1 MLSPSVAYLRI
12 KLANEMSAVKPDSGA
27 SFSAGIKPED
37 DLAYDVMAKPP
48 GMPMAMSGDKPR
60 KPGMAMSMS
69 GDKPRKPE
77 MLMSGDKP
85 RKPGMGMG
93 GKPGMGMGGK
103 PGMSMKDQIGMA
115 LAAKPGMSMKDQIG
129 MALAQKSGTSSNS
142 KDTDTEITPDEME
155 ASNVAE
161 QSSAAPR
168 LPGSMG
174 FLANTFR

>member
-48 GMPMAMSGDKPR
+48 GMPMA
-60 KPGMAMSMS
+60 
-69 GDKPRKPE
+69 
-77 MLMSGDKP
+77 MSGDKP

>member
-37 DLAYDVMAKPP
+37 DLAYDVTAKPP

-77 MLMSGDKP
+77 MSMSGDKP
-85 RKPGMGMG
+85 R
-93 GKPGMGMGGK
+93 KPGMGMGGK

-161 QSSAAPR
+161 QSAAAPR